1 MIQCCCLIPTSL
13 SLSHFPTSKVFSQS
27 WKQPTQWDKAGKDRK
42 IQQTRGFFLLH
53 ELRFG
58 EKSLKWLVA
67 FSAAICFFY
76 LSTMKALLLHVNN
89 VLLISVAHWN
99 VLLALIRMR
108 GQTPNQHDLMKLNV
122 SKFQI
127 QTFQCCWRCTK
138 KQKTWFAQEEEM
150 HKKEESLNRCLW
162 QQWKHRYDVM

>member
-1 MIQCCCLIPTSL
+1 MLFTWYNVAASSPHL
-13 SLSHFPTSKVFSQS
+13 YLSHFPTSEVFSQK
-27 WKQPTQWDKAGKDRK
+27 WKRQTQWEKAGKDRK

-53 ELRFG
+53 KLRFG
-58 EKSLKWLVA
+58 EKSLKWLVSI
-67 FSAAICFFY
+67 SAAICFFY

-89 VLLISVAHWN
+89 VLLISVAHSN
-99 VLLALIRMR
+99 DLLALIRMR

-138 KQKTWFAQEEEM
+138 NKEEEM